1 MVIASGPLHRCLQRR
16 YQQDTDQEGEYGAQ
30 TWTQAFAKA
39 LVVVVATGGGAVVT
53 MVVAMVVVVVV
64 VVVVTVAAVVVVAA
78 IAVVVS
84 LDKRCE

>member
-39 LVVVVATGGGAVVT
+39 LVVVVATRGGAVVA
-53 MVVAMVVVVVV
+53 MVVAMVVVVVATV
-64 VVVVTVAAVVVVAA
+64 VAVVVVAA